1 MKSYKLICLLALAA
15 VSFSTIGC
23 RKDLQKTTVLPGYGK
38 NGAPDSNE
46 NLKPNVP
53 GNENATKTAVA
64 PPPTAIDT
72 STGGIPQYDNMKDW
86 VPSAEQPFKSD
97 TVYFDLDKS
106 TIKPSETAKLDRIAS
121 ELKAKYKGKGL
132 RVEGNCD
139 ERGTEE
145 YNRSLGD
152 RRAQSARE
160 YLVRVGVDAKQI
172 DIISYGEDRPAVP
185 GHTEAAWAKNR
196 RDEFVL
202 LEPPSS
208 AATGDKAK

>member
-38 NGAPDSNE
+38 NGAPDDSDK
-46 NLKPNVP
+46 LKPITSND
-53 GNENATKTAVA
+53 GDKTKIA
-64 PPPTAIDT
+64 PPVTAIDEH
-72 STGGIPQYDNMKDW
+72 TGGIPMSTKIQDW

-106 TIKPSETAKLDRIAS
+106 TIKPSETSKLDRIAN
-121 ELKAKYKGKGL
+121 ELKGKYKGKGL

-152 RRAQSARE
+152 RRALSARE
-160 YLVRVGVDAKQI
+160 YLVRAGVDAQLV
-172 DIISYGEDRPAVP
+172 DVISYGEEHPAVP
-185 GHTEAAWAKNR
+185 GHTDAAWAKNR

-202 LEPPSS
+202 LEPPSAAS
-208 AATGDKAK
+208 ANGDKTK